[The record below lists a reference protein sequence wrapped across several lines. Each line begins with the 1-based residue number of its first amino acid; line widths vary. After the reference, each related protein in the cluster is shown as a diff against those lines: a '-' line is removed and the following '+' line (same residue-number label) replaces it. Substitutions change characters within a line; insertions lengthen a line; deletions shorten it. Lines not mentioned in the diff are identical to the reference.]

1 MKPTMN
7 HIAVTLA
14 AALFAS
20 PAIAQVEFFRNIKQ
34 RTYTQTS
41 AAAPVA
47 PDLYSYAH
55 DLFDIDGTLTPANIG
70 TATVTRPD
78 SVTNTLVANDAGVF
92 VTFLSPA
99 FATEAELD
107 AALPS
112 GDYGFQI
119 NGGDFGFQSGT
130 LTQVGFNPWNAVPV
144 VTNFDDLG
152 TTLPGDDILVEFDE
166 WTPAPET
173 TPGRSAIFWSLTN
186 LDTNI
191 TTFGSDAPDG
201 LTSILLDGSGIVAGN
216 YRFSLNFSAR
226 IEDATDGFEGA
237 FATQAFDSV
246 TLVDFTVVPSPGT
259 AALAGM
265 VGIATCGRRRRA

>member
-1 MKPTMN
+1 MSTTMN
-7 HIAVTLA
+7 RIAVPLA
-14 AALFAS
+14 AALLAS
-20 PAIAQVEFFRNIKQ
+20 PALTQVEAFRNTKQ

-41 AAAPVA
+41 AAAPLA
-47 PDLYSYAH
+47 PDSYSYSH

-78 SVTNTLVANDAGVF
+78 GVTSTLVANDVGVF
-92 VTFLSPA
+92 VFFFGPT

-119 NGGDFGFQSGT
+119 DGGDFGFQSGT
-130 LTQVGFNPWNAVPV
+130 LTQAGFNPWNAVSV

-186 LDTNI
+186 LDTN
-191 TTFGSDAPDG
+191 TSVFGSDAPDG

-259 AALAGM
+259 AAIVGV
-265 VGIATCGRRRRA
+265 VGIAAGRRRRRS